1 VRYDPKKNR
10 VCLEADELVRLAQ
23 GEIRRGRSADDES
36 RAGRRCP
43 GAAEDAFLCEQ
54 NGLRYE
60 ITVRAHG
67 REKDRVELR
76 YALPSGVAKPTAE
89 ILRQARGEAFAA
101 AHVLA
106 QKNNVTRVKIT
117 VVYLLSDDSVPSPA
131 ATYDTSAVA
140 ESKDIS
146 AAADG
151 AAEGAAGKK
160 AASAA
165 RAATAVTVAEV
176 SAAECIV
183 NGKADA
189 PADSGNRMPQENTT
203 GIPSRDV
210 ATHDHEAIAAT
221 PNESA
226 AIAGSVVVGTRS
238 GETAPHDRGAAA
250 APESPKAGED
260 SAPRTIVSEETVT
273 AEKLSQFFA
282 RLLTALLAYH
292 AVELDRVCR
301 RLPTMAKA
309 KYPFSALRE
318 GQDIFIS
325 EAHRAMCRGERLF
338 ACAPTGIG
346 KTMSVLFPAV
356 RALGEGVFDK
366 IFYLTPKTTVGEA
379 AKEAL
384 LKLARAGADL
394 RGVEVLAK
402 ERVCPSGLVCRTDEG
417 GRCPYSRCAPERETQ
432 AALALLSSGKTVVQA
447 EDIRRTAIEH
457 RVCPYEL
464 SLRYAELCDVV
475 ICDYNYLFDLRV
487 SFRRFF
493 STKGRWCFLVDE
505 AHNLLDRVRAGYS
518 LTLTPSA
525 LHELGERVS
534 FLPQLS
540 ALFTQAGEGLRRL
553 IAAKTADSTEQDK
566 QGVPVGFASEKAE
579 PVALQRV
586 ICRLAEVCTDTQN
599 EENVSL
605 PPAQRRELY
614 SVTYELYHMCD
625 LLALCD
631 ERYVTFFRR
640 KGEQYTFEML
650 CLDPAAVIDARLSL
664 GQSAVLFSATL
675 RPCDYYRDVLG
686 GRRYDPILDL
696 PSPFPPENLSVS
708 VMDKI
713 GVGYSAREATLSAV
727 VRTILVTV
735 KARPGN
741 YMVFCPSY
749 AYQQAVAGRLKKA
762 VPGLCVM
769 EQTPHMSDA
778 ERAAFL
784 AAFSEDNKKALIGFC
799 VMGGIYG
806 EGIDLTGRR
815 LIGAIVV
822 GVGLP
827 SLSDEREAMCAY
839 YDEKYEAGHAYAY
852 VYPGMNRVM
861 QAAGRVIRTEK
872 DRGVVVLIDERFGSP
887 EYRALYPVAWHTL
900 RFAGDTDALAV
911 RLRDFW
917 QGKRDGH

>member
-1 VRYDPKKNR
+1 MRYDPKKNR

-23 GEIRRGRSADDES
+23 GEIRHGRPSDDES
-36 RAGRRCP
+36 CAGHRCP
-43 GAAEDAFLCEQ
+43 GAEGDVFLCEQ

-60 ITVRAHG
+60 ITVRAHE
-67 REKDRVELR
+67 REKDRIELR
-76 YALPSGVAKPTAE
+76 YALPAGVAKPTAE

-106 QKNNVTRVKIT
+106 QKNNVTRVKIA
-117 VVYLLSDDSVPSPA
+117 VVYLPTDLPSAGIGGGNVAPA
-131 ATYDTSAVA
+131 ASQTAAIKTAGGKAAPA
-140 ESKDIS
+140 ESKTVAIKTVGGNVAPAEQKTVSLHTADGNAAGDPAVAAVSGIAAMPQTASAMSQTAAMLRTTTAAVSENASANGSASRSAPDSPLPESGS
-146 AAADG
+146 AAAPG
-151 AAEGAAGKK
+151 G
-160 AASAA
+160 
-165 RAATAVTVAEV
+165 
-176 SAAECIV
+176 
-183 NGKADA
+183 
-189 PADSGNRMPQENTT
+189 EN
-203 GIPSRDV
+203 I
-210 ATHDHEAIAAT
+210 
-221 PNESA
+221 
-226 AIAGSVVVGTRS
+226 VGT
-238 GETAPHDRGAAA
+238 
-250 APESPKAGED
+250 
-260 SAPRTIVSEETVT
+260 SAPGAPVFEETVT
-273 AEKLSQFFA
+273 AEKLTQFFA
-282 RLLTALLAYH
+282 RLLTSLLAYH
-292 AVELDRVCR
+292 SVELDRVCR
-301 RLPTMAKA
+301 RLPTMAKV

-318 GQDIFIS
+318 GQDAFIS

-366 IFYLTPKTTVGEA
+366 IFYFTPKTTVGEA

-384 LKLARAGADL
+384 LRLAHAGADL

-402 ERVCPSGLVCRTDEG
+402 ERICPSELVCRTDEG

-432 AALALLSSGKTVVQA
+432 AALSLLSSGKTVVQA
-447 EDIRRTAIEH
+447 EDIRRAAVEY

-505 AHNLLDRVRAGYS
+505 AHNLFDRVRACYS

-525 LHELGERVS
+525 LCEMGERVS

-540 ALFTQAGEGLRRL
+540 ALFIQAGEGLRRL
-553 IAAKTADSTEQDK
+553 IAARTADSTGQDK

-579 PVALQRV
+579 PIALQKV

-599 EENVSL
+599 EENTSL
-605 PPAQRRELY
+605 PPSHRRELC

-625 LLALCD
+625 LLSLCD
-631 ERYVTFFRR
+631 EHYVTFFRR
-640 KGEQYTFEML
+640 RGEQYIFEML

-664 GQSAVLFSATL
+664 GQAAVLFSATL

-686 GRRYDPILDL
+686 GRRNDPLLDL

-735 KARPGN
+735 RARPGN

-827 SLSDEREAMCAY
+827 SLSDEREAMRAY
-839 YDEKYEAGHAYAY
+839 YEEKYEAGHAYAY

-872 DRGVVVLIDERFGSP
+872 DKGVVVLIDERFGSP

>member
-1 VRYDPKKNR
+1 MRYDPKKNR
-10 VCLEADELVRLAQ
+10 VCLDADELVRLAQ
-23 GEIRRGRSADDES
+23 GEIRRGRPSDEES
-36 RAGRRCP
+36 RAGCRCP
-43 GAAEDAFLCEQ
+43 GAKEDVYLCER

-67 REKDRVELR
+67 RTKDRVTLW
-76 YALPSGVAKPTAE
+76 YALPPGVAAPTAE

-106 QKNNVTRVKIT
+106 QKNNVTRVGIKII
-117 VVYLLSDDSVPSPA
+117 YLPA
-131 ATYDTSAVA
+131 ALPERPCSSAALSGKAQTTSAASVA
-140 ESKDIS
+140 KAATADEAIS
-146 AAADG
+146 SGAAAQTVS
-151 AAEGAAGKK
+151 ANAAGEKNASADEAVMPGVA
-160 AASAA
+160 AASADA
-165 RAATAVTVAEV
+165 SAKAEEPAEDDIFDFAV
-176 SAAECIV
+176 
-183 NGKADA
+183 
-189 PADSGNRMPQENTT
+189 
-203 GIPSRDV
+203 
-210 ATHDHEAIAAT
+210 
-221 PNESA
+221 
-226 AIAGSVVVGTRS
+226 
-238 GETAPHDRGAAA
+238 
-250 APESPKAGED
+250 
-260 SAPRTIVSEETVT
+260 VSEETVT
-273 AEKLSQFFA
+273 AEKAEQFFA

-292 AVELDRVCR
+292 SVELDRVCR
-301 RLPTMAKA
+301 RLPTMAKV
-309 KYPFSALRE
+309 KYPFSALRD
-318 GQDIFIS
+318 GQDVFIS

-346 KTMSVLFPAV
+346 KTMSVLFPAI
-356 RALGEGVFDK
+356 RAIGEGVFDK

-384 LKLARAGADL
+384 RKLAQAGADL
-394 RGVEVLAK
+394 RGVEILAK

-417 GRCPYSRCAPERETQ
+417 GRCPYSRTAPERETK
-432 AALALLSSGKTVVQA
+432 AALALLSSGVAVA
-447 EDIRRTAIEH
+447 EASDIAAAAKEH

-505 AHNLLDRVRAGYS
+505 AHNLLDRVRACYS
-518 LTLTPSA
+518 LTLTPA
-525 LHELGERVS
+525 TLCDMGERVS

-540 ALFTQAGEGLRRL
+540 QLFLQAGEGLRRL
-553 IAAKTADSTEQDK
+553 VTAKTADSTEPDK
-566 QGVPVGFASEKAE
+566 QGIPVGFASEKEE
-579 PVALQRV
+579 PIALQKV
-586 ICRLAEVCTDTQN
+586 ICRLAELCTDTQN
-599 EENVSL
+599 DENQAL
-605 PPAQRRELY
+605 PPSHRRELCT
-614 SVTYELYHMCD
+614 VTYELYHMCD
-625 LLALCD
+625 LLTLYD
-631 ERYVTFFRR
+631 EHYVTFFRR

-650 CLDPAAVIDARLSL
+650 CLDPAAGIDARLSL
-664 GQSAVLFSATL
+664 GQAAVLFSATL

-686 GRRYDPILDL
+686 GRKHDPLLDL
-696 PSPFPPENLSVS
+696 PSPFLPENLSVS

-727 VRTILVTV
+727 VRTVLVTV
-735 KARPGN
+735 KAHPGN

-769 EQTPHMSDA
+769 EQTPHMTDA

-784 AAFSEDNKKALIGFC
+784 AAFSEDNRKALIGFC

-827 SLSDEREAMCAY
+827 SLSDEREAMRAY
-839 YDEKYEAGHAYAY
+839 YEEKYEAGHAYAY

-872 DRGVVVLIDERFGSP
+872 DKGVVVLIDERFGSP

-917 QGKRDGH
+917 QGKQAKDGGH